1 MGILG
6 RWIPSVEVRSMNNTI
21 QKAIEQ
27 LMESVYFDE
36 TDLEWYPS
44 AGFTDA
50 IDELRALLDEVAA

>member
-1 MGILG
+1 
-6 RWIPSVEVRSMNNTI
+6 MNNTI

-27 LMESVYFDE
+27 LMQSVYFDE

-50 IDELRALLDEVAA
+50 IDELRALLEKLGNH